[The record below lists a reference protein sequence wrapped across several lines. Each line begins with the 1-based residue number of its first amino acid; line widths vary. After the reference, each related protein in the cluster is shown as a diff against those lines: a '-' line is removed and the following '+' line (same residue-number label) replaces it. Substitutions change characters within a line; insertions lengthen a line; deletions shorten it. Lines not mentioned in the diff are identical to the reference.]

1 MICSHSSKMSR
12 YLNSPREA
20 DWFACPTCGDEV
32 RVGSPG
38 CRKCR
43 GINPADEVDPVDQAD
58 WPDGVDLPE
67 DPDDFDYEDWKKKE
81 FGRTAKFKPH
91 HLPWK
96 YWLAGIV
103 LLAAMIWGWVFVGFV
118 RH

>member
-1 MICSHSSKMSR
+1 MSR

-20 DWFACPTCGDEV
+20 DWYACPSCGDEV
-32 RVGSPG
+32 RVGSAG

-43 GINPADEVDPVDQAD
+43 ALPQEAEAP

-67 DPDDFDYEDWKKKE
+67 GAEDFDYEDWKKRE
-81 FGRTAKFKPH
+81 FGAAAQVKPP

-96 YWLAGIV
+96 YWLGGIC
-103 LLAAMIWGWVFVGFV
+103 LLAALIWIAVFAGFAG
-118 RH
+118 H

>member
-1 MICSHSSKMSR
+1 MSR

-32 RVGSPG
+32 RVGSAG

-43 GINPADEVDPVDQAD
+43 GINQTD

-67 DPDDFDYEDWKKKE
+67 DAEDFDYEDWKKKE
-81 FGRTAKFKPH
+81 FGKAAKIKPH
-91 HLPWK
+91 QLPWK

-103 LLAAMIWGWVFVGFV
+103 LLAARIWGWVLVGFV
-118 RH
+118 SR

>member
-1 MICSHSSKMSR
+1 MSR

-32 RVGSPG
+32 RVGSAG

-43 GINPADEVDPVDQAD
+43 GINQTD

-67 DPDDFDYEDWKKKE
+67 DAEDFDYEDWKKKE
-81 FGRTAKFKPH
+81 FGKAAKIKPH
-91 HLPWK
+91 QLPWK

-103 LLAAMIWGWVFVGFV
+103 LLAAMIWGWVLVGFV
-118 RH
+118 SR